1 MCVGCR
7 ATADQADLVR
17 IARTASGYGLSR
29 TAPGRGAW
37 LHPGCGALALKRRA
51 IPRAL
56 KSDAGDPAR
65 LAAVVAEVDS
75 LAPLGQIGGPPT
87 RLADAIRADRA

>member
-1 MCVGCR
+1 MGCR
-7 ATADQADLVR
+7 VTAEQADLVR
-17 IARTASGYGLSR
+17 VARTASGFAVSR

-56 KSDAGDPAR
+56 KSDAGDTQQLVAVVEQVDA
-65 LAAVVAEVDS
+65 LAAAWANRGS
-75 LAPLGQIGGPPT
+75 SH
-87 RLADAIRADRA
+87 